1 MHHDA
6 DRVVF
11 LLFVDDHRGTGSAR
25 AALVDDDGNILA
37 ESTHATQT
45 YRLESDSRIFEQ
57 STTDI
62 WSQIKLAITQ
72 VVAASTVDPSH
83 IKGLGFDATC
93 SLAVTD
99 FDGNPIAVT
108 PQASGASK
116 SEWGPGERN
125 VILWADHRAEDEA
138 ALINATGSKVLNY
151 VGKTM
156 SLEMEIP
163 KILWLKKH
171 MPGELFKQCM
181 FFDLPDY
188 LTYKATNSLARS
200 NCSLV
205 CKCSYIPPGV
215 DGSELGWQPEFF
227 DQIGLGELV
236 KDDFKQLGGVPGRNG
251 IVLTAGQPVGDGL
264 TAEVAAELGLL
275 PGTAVGSALIDAYAG
290 WVGTVAAPTNPVSEE
305 NNHPSLNSSQNRLAA
320 IAGTSTCYCVQSP
333 DGILVDGVW
342 GPYKHAVFPGLWMNE
357 GGQSS
362 TGQLIDFIIDTHP
375 ASPHL
380 RTLASE
386 TNRSPFNV
394 LHNKIDSLAADASAP
409 HPSYLTTDLF
419 IYPDFHGNR
428 SPLADST
435 MRGMITGLKLDHSLN
450 DLALKYYATL
460 EAIALQT
467 RHIVEEMNVKGHKID
482 SIYMSGGHAKN
493 PVFMQ
498 LIADVCKMPV
508 QLPFSSSASV
518 VAGSAILG
526 RFAADVK
533 DPQGSGASGDWAP
546 KEATEIKD
554 QKKAEESSF
563 KYKDHLW
570 DLMVRMTKPGTP
582 VFPQKDEKLTK
593 LLDVKYKVG
602 SCDGRTAKNVDV
614 TARSLTRPAL
624 PSLCFSRYRSSEIR
638 S

>member
-1 MHHDA
+1 
-6 DRVVF
+6 
-11 LLFVDDHRGTGSAR
+11 
-25 AALVDDDGNILA
+25 
-37 ESTHATQT
+37 
-45 YRLESDSRIFEQ
+45 
-57 STTDI
+57 
-62 WSQIKLAITQ
+62 
-72 VVAASTVDPSH
+72 
-83 IKGLGFDATC
+83 
-93 SLAVTD
+93 
-99 FDGNPIAVT
+99 
-108 PQASGASK
+108 
-116 SEWGPGERN
+116 
-125 VILWADHRAEDEA
+125 
-138 ALINATGSKVLNY
+138 
-151 VGKTM
+151 M

-163 KILWLKKH
+163 KILWFKKH
-171 MPGELFKQCM
+171 MPSELFKQCM

-188 LTYKATNSLARS
+188 LTYKATGSLARS

-227 DQIGLGELV
+227 DQIGLSELV

-290 WVGTVAAPTNPVSEE
+290 WVGTVAAPATNPVSEA
-305 NNHPSLNSSQNRLAA
+305 NNRPSLISSQNRLAA

-375 ASPHL
+375 AAP
-380 RTLASE
+380 TLHTIASE
-386 TNRSPFNV
+386 TNRSPFTV
-394 LHNKIDSLAADASAP
+394 LHDKIDSLAETCSLTHA
-409 HPSYLTTDLF
+409 SYLTKDLF

-428 SPLADST
+428 SPLADSQ
-435 MRGMITGLKLDHSLN
+435 MRGMITGLKLDRSVA

-467 RHIVEEMNVKGHKID
+467 RHIVEEMNAKGHKID
-482 SIYMSGGHAKN
+482 SIYMSGGHVKN

-498 LIADVCKMPV
+498 LIADVCDMPV

-526 RFAADVK
+526 RFAADVQ
-533 DPQGSGASGDWAP
+533 DPQASNASGQHAP
-546 KEATEIKD
+546 KEATIIRD
-554 QKKAEESSF
+554 QKIAEESSF

-570 DLMVRMTKPGTP
+570 DLMVRMTKPGTL
-582 VFPQKDEKLTK
+582 VFPQKDEKLSK
-593 LLDVKYKVG
+593 LLDVKYKVSVPSSRIAKDLERAHG
-602 SCDGRTAKNVDV
+602 ANQLTRSESAPISSDEDLPRVDRHPAQVEVDGR
-614 TARSLTRPAL
+614 RSDQLNHNKQLIAGG
-624 PSLCFSRYRSSEIR
+624 FSPLIRSSGKPTPSSPTSLNGIR
-638 S
+638 TDRRKALWICLKIDVPMIAVQMRVLKGDLKKLEVAGELVHERDGCWAEAEDCTCIGCNLCASAV

>member
-1 MHHDA
+1 MTAEDTK
-6 DRVVF
+6 F
-11 LLFVDDHRGTGSAR
+11 YYIGVDVGTGSAR

-45 YRLESDSRIFEQ
+45 YRVEADSRIFEQ

-62 WSQIKLAITQ
+62 WAQIKLAITQ
-72 VVAASTVDPSH
+72 VVAASKVDPAR

-99 FDGNPIAVT
+99 FDGRPIAVT
-108 PQASGASK
+108 PQQPSS

-171 MPGELFKQCM
+171 MPAKLFQQCM

-188 LTYKATNSLARS
+188 LTYRATGSLARS

-215 DGSELGWQPEFF
+215 DGSELGWQPDFF
-227 DQIGLGELV
+227 EQIGLGELV

-251 IVLTAGQPVGDGL
+251 MVLTAGQPVGQGL
-264 TAEVAAELGLL
+264 TAEVAAELGLKQ
-275 PGTAVGSALIDAYAG
+275 GTAVGSALIDAYAG
-290 WVGTVAAPTNPVSEE
+290 WVGTVAAPATNAVDEAS
-305 NNHPSLNSSQNRLAA
+305 NHPSLISSQNRLAA

-375 ASPHL
+375 ASPQL

-386 TNRSPFNV
+386 TNRSPFTV
-394 LHNKIDSLAADASAP
+394 LHDKIDELVGAAGLPNASW
-409 HPSYLTTDLF
+409 LTKDVF
-419 IYPDFHGNR
+419 VYPDFHGNR
-428 SPLADST
+428 SPLADPQ
-435 MRGMITGLKLDHSLN
+435 MRGMITGLKLDRSLT
-450 DLALKYYATL
+450 DLAVRYYATL

-467 RHIVEEMNVKGHKID
+467 RHIVSEMNAKGHKID
-482 SIYMSGGHAKN
+482 AIYMSGGHVKN
-493 PVFMQ
+493 AVFMQ
-498 LIADVCKMPV
+498 LIADVCGMPV

-526 RFAADVK
+526 RFAADVQ
-533 DPQGSGASGDWAP
+533 DPRATNASGTYAP
-546 KEATEIKD
+546 KVATTITD
-554 QKKAEESSF
+554 QKSAETASHEH
-563 KYKDHLW
+563 KDHLW
-570 DLMVRMTKPGTP
+570 DLMVRMTKPGTL
-582 VFPQKDEKLTK
+582 VFPRKDAKLAA
-593 LLDVKYKVG
+593 LLDVKYQIFQECIATQRRWKSMV
-602 SCDGRTAKNVDV
+602 AEV
-614 TARSLTRPAL
+614 LT
-624 PSLCFSRYRSSEIR
+624 
-638 S
+638 